1 MVGRQ
6 REKIP
11 PADRPIVVTLKPKGG
26 PCLSAESWSALLLR
40 QDDFIWLI
48 WAEMVLG
55 PFAET
60 KGPRL
65 PGRNPVLKNAMDKPQ
80 QIEEGLCNGEEWQN
94 LPKK

>member
-11 PADRPIVVTLKPKGG
+11 PADRPSVVTFKPKGG
-26 PCLSAESWSALLLR
+26 PCLSAASWSALLLR

-55 PFAET
+55 LFAET

-65 PGRNPVLKNAMDKPQ
+65 PGRNPVPTNAMDKPQ
-80 QIEEGLCNGEEWQN
+80 QIEEGLCNGEEWQS